1 MSAEPGQDA
10 AGLEQ
15 TIGGVLRWGTVLS
28 SACLAVGLAMALAG
42 YQPDVARLLSEAGLL
57 VLIATPAGRVVVS
70 VVEYARERDWLFV
83 ALTLVVLAA
92 LLGSV
97 AAAFFF

>member
-1 MSAEPGQDA
+1 MSAKSAP

-15 TIGGVLRWGTVLS
+15 MIGGVLRWGTVLS
-28 SACLAVGLAMALAG
+28 STCLAVGLVMALAG
-42 YQPDVARLLSEAGLL
+42 YQAEAARLLAEAGLL

-83 ALTLVVLAA
+83 GLTLVVLGA
-92 LLGSV
+92 LGGSV